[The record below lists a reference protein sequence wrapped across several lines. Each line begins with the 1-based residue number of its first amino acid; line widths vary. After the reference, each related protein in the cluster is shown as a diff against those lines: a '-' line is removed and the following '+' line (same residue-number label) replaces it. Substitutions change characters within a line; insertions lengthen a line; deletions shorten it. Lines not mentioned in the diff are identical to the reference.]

1 MSNSNSQE
9 FPLHLTE
16 MELKNLN
23 RMFNIIGEEALKA
36 NYFTK
41 SDIEDVYSIL
51 GKVRTA
57 IFEAEIDEA
66 VA

>member
-1 MSNSNSQE
+1 MSDSNSQE
-9 FPLHLTE
+9 FPVHLTE

-51 GKVRTA
+51 EKVRTA
-57 IFEAEIDEA
+57 IFEAELDEA

>member
-41 SDIEDVYSIL
+41 SDIEDAYSIL
-51 GKVRTA
+51 EKVRTA
-57 IFEAEIDEA
+57 IFEEEIDEA
-66 VA
+66 IA

>member
-1 MSNSNSQE
+1 MSNLDSQE
-9 FPLHLTE
+9 FPVHLTE
-16 MELKNLN
+16 TELKNLN

-51 GKVRTA
+51 EKVRTA
-57 IFEAEIDEA
+57 MFEAELDEA
-66 VA
+66 IA

>member
-66 VA
+66 IA

>member
-9 FPLHLTE
+9 LPLHLTE

-51 GKVRTA
+51 EKVRTA
-57 IFEAEIDEA
+57 IFEAELDEA
-66 VA
+66 IA

>member
-1 MSNSNSQE
+1 MSDLNSQE
-9 FPLHLTE
+9 FPVHLTDT
-16 MELKNLN
+16 ELKNLN

-51 GKVRTA
+51 EKVRTA
-57 IFEAEIDEA
+57 MFEAELDEA
-66 VA
+66 IA

>member
-1 MSNSNSQE
+1 VSDLNSQE
-9 FPLHLTE
+9 FPVHLTE
-16 MELKNLN
+16 TELKNLN

-51 GKVRTA
+51 EKVRTA
-57 IFEAEIDEA
+57 MFEAELDEA
-66 VA
+66 IA

>member
-9 FPLHLTE
+9 LPLHLTE

-51 GKVRTA
+51 EKVRTA
-57 IFEAEIDEA
+57 IFEAELDEA

>member
-1 MSNSNSQE
+1 
-9 FPLHLTE
+9 

-57 IFEAEIDEA
+57 IFEAELDEA

>member
-1 MSNSNSQE
+1 MSDSKSQE
-9 FPLHLTE
+9 FPVHLTE

-51 GKVRTA
+51 EKVRTA
-57 IFEAEIDEA
+57 IFEAELDEA

>member
-1 MSNSNSQE
+1 
-9 FPLHLTE
+9 

-66 VA
+66 IA

>member
-51 GKVRTA
+51 EKVRTA
-57 IFEAEIDEA
+57 MFEAELDEA
-66 VA
+66 IA

>member
-51 GKVRTA
+51 EKVRTA

-66 VA
+66 IA

>member
-23 RMFNIIGEEALKA
+23 RMFNIFGEEALKA

-51 GKVRTA
+51 EKVRTA
-57 IFEAEIDEA
+57 IFEAELDEA

>member
-1 MSNSNSQE
+1 MSDLNSQE
-9 FPLHLTE
+9 FPVHLTE
-16 MELKNLN
+16 TELKNLN

-51 GKVRTA
+51 EKVRTA
-57 IFEAEIDEA
+57 IFEAELDEA

>member
-41 SDIEDVYSIL
+41 SDIDDVYSIL
-51 GKVRTA
+51 EKVRTA
-57 IFEAEIDEA
+57 IFEAELDEA

>member
-1 MSNSNSQE
+1 MSNSNPQE

-66 VA
+66 IA

>member
-9 FPLHLTE
+9 SPLHLTE

-51 GKVRTA
+51 EKVRTA
-57 IFEAEIDEA
+57 IFEAELDEA

>member
-36 NYFTK
+36 NYFTR

-51 GKVRTA
+51 EKVRTA

>member
-1 MSNSNSQE
+1 MSNSNPQE

-51 GKVRTA
+51 EKVRTTM
-57 IFEAEIDEA
+57 FEAEIDEA
-66 VA
+66 IA

>member
-51 GKVRTA
+51 EKVRTA
-57 IFEAEIDEA
+57 IFEAELDEA
-66 VA
+66 IA

>member
-1 MSNSNSQE
+1 VSDSNSQE
-9 FPLHLTE
+9 FPVHLTE

-51 GKVRTA
+51 EKVRTA
-57 IFEAEIDEA
+57 IFEAELDEA

>member
-51 GKVRTA
+51 EKVRTA
-57 IFEAEIDEA
+57 IFEAELDEA